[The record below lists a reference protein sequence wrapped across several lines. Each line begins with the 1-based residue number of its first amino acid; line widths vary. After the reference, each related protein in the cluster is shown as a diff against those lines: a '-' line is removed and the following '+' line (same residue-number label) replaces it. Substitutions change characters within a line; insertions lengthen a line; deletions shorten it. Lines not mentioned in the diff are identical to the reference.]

1 MAQQTNLTVMKADGT
16 TAVTFT
22 AIQPASGDRQPAIWR
37 NESVGAAIAHRP
49 RFTLSSR
56 KAGNGDGRW
65 LDYEFTYPSTVTGS
79 DGRIS
84 VAYKHV
90 HKGSVLVLDNQ
101 PVADIAEGVA
111 QAINLLDHAD
121 VVAAIKSQFAP
132 T

>member
-1 MAQQTNLTVMKADGT
+1 MAQQTNLTVLKADGT
-16 TAVTFT
+16 TSVTFT
-22 AIQPASGDRQPAIWR
+22 AIQPASGDRNPAVWR
-37 NESVGAAIAHRP
+37 NEAVGTAIAHRP
-49 RFTLSSR
+49 RFTMSSR

-65 LDYEFTYPSTVTGS
+65 VDYEFVYPSVVTGS
-79 DGRIS
+79 DGRQS

-101 PVADIAEGVA
+101 PSADVSEAVA